1 MASLEPAELSPEPG
15 QADSEPSVSSS
26 VLYDFLV
33 GHGSSDQPDSRAS
46 FPRTADAQFQEPGQ
60 CRKQGEDGRE
70 RLMEA
75 SVKRQALDC

>member
-15 QADSEPSVSSS
+15 QADPEPSVLSS

-33 GHGSSDQPDSRAS
+33 GHGSSDQADSRAS
-46 FPRTADAQFQEPGQ
+46 FPRTADAQFQELGQ
-60 CRKQGEDGRE
+60 CQKQGEGRE

-75 SVKRQALDC
+75 SVKKQVLDC